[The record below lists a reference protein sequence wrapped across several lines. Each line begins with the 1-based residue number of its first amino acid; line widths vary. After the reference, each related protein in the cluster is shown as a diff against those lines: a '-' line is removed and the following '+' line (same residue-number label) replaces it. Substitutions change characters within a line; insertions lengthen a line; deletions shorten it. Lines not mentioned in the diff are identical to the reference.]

1 MKTRLLLIAVFA
13 VLIYPLTAIS
23 QQRPQISF
31 EDLMINAESDYRH
44 IFEAREAALNQE
56 IPFSI
61 YLEEGIF
68 IEAKAVEN
76 GKLVYA
82 VIRNLL
88 HPQENNDV
96 MFYNEILTSFN
107 LDDARLS
114 YSNGLIVNPDLGFPS
129 GSTIENRNAN
139 YLLVVESSNN
149 RVMLLDFN
157 SGDLIDAEFIPTQN
171 NFILPKHAMQ
181 SPHTTITVSDQSA
194 DVVFAYDTTGL
205 LIGTFAPSIGPHAG
219 ILDNIRGHDYNPVN
233 NHLFVCNAQGGNFNR
248 VVEFDPAGNYIAQF
262 FPDNSGGLLGP
273 FDIIFRTNDVLVTG
287 STSSA
292 AHRYDHNGNYLD
304 DFANNIL
311 FPQQIVEFP
320 NGHIGIASFGTSG
333 GLKIYD
339 QTGAL
344 ANEFNSVSGLRG
356 VHYLGSGN
364 IIVTN
369 SAGVH
374 ELNGTTGD
382 FIRTIISGVSAQY
395 VSSCDFSLDF
405 TPVELVSF
413 NVSVVNNSVSLS
425 WVTSSELNN
434 SGFEVQRKVN
444 SLPAGEAGLQSSV
457 SNSEF
462 EKIGF
467 VEGNGT
473 TTETN
478 HYSFEDRNLTSGK
491 YFYRL
496 KQIDLDGTFEY
507 SNEVQ
512 VEVHGVTEYSLSQN
526 YPNPF
531 NPTTKIKYTIPF
543 AGTSLMKFVQ
553 LKVFDVLGN
562 EVATLVNELKPAG
575 VYEVT
580 FNASELG
587 SGVYIYK
594 LQAGDYISAGKMLL
608 TK

>member
-1 MKTRLLLIAVFA
+1 MNTRIFLLSTLIM
-13 VLIYPLTAIS
+13 LAIS
-23 QQRPQISF
+23 FTTFSQQTPQISF
-31 EDLMINAESDYRH
+31 EDLMINTELDYKN
-44 IFEAREAALNQE
+44 IIEAREAALNLQ
-56 IPFSI
+56 IPLSI

-68 IEAKAVEN
+68 IEAKGVEN
-76 GKLVYA
+76 NRPVYA

-88 HPQENNDV
+88 HPYENSDV
-96 MFYNEILTSFN
+96 MFYEEVASTFN
-107 LDDARLS
+107 IENARINS
-114 YSNGLIVNPDLGFPS
+114 GSGQIINPDLGFS
-129 GSTIENRNAN
+129 QTNNTLENINAN
-139 YLLVVESSNN
+139 YLLVSESSNN
-149 RVMLLDFN
+149 SVMLLDFAT
-157 SGDLIDAEFIPTQN
+157 GDLLIPDFIPPQSN
-171 NFILPKHAMQ
+171 LSVLKQARQ
-181 SPHTTITVSDQSA
+181 SPRTTITISDQTGNVIF
-194 DVVFAYDTTGL
+194 DYDTTGS
-205 LIGTFAPSIGPHAG
+205 LIGIFAPSIGPHTG
-219 ILDNIRGHDYNPVN
+219 ILQNVRGHDYNPVN

-273 FDIIFRTNDVLVTG
+273 FDILFRDNDVLVTG
-287 STSSA
+287 STSGA
-292 AHRYDHNGNYLD
+292 AHRYDHSGNYLD
-304 DFANNIL
+304 NFANNMN
-311 FPQQIVEFP
+311 FPQQMVKFP
-320 NGHIGIASFGTSG
+320 NGNIGIATFGTYQG

-339 QTGAL
+339 PDGNLT
-344 ANEFNSVSGLRG
+344 NDFNSVIGLRG

-374 ELNGTTGD
+374 EINGATGD
-382 FIRTIISGVSAQY
+382 LVRTIVAGVSGQY
-395 VSSCDFSLDF
+395 INSCDFVVE
-405 TPVELVSF
+405 TIPVELVSF

-434 SGFEVQRKVN
+434 SGFEVQKKVN
-444 SLPAGEAGLQSSV
+444 SLQSSV

-462 EKIGF
+462 ETIGF

-478 HYSFEDRNLTSGK
+478 HYFFEDKNLSSGK
-491 YFYRL
+491 YSYRL
-496 KQIDLDGTFEY
+496 KQIDFDGTYEY
-507 SNEVQ
+507 SGIVEAEVNTPI
-512 VEVHGVTEYSLSQN
+512 EFSLSQN

-543 AGTSLMKFVQ
+543 VGTSLMKFVQ